1 MQIIAA
7 RASIDELQRQPRSE
21 AEVRA
26 ALLVVVKAAVYR
38 NAPESV
44 FELYTTGE
52 APEFDAM
59 DRLSL
64 SAFVAHQAYLMGEEA
79 LVDRYMAL
87 LKAAGRFGNVSSK
100 ERDARLAKLRT
111 RVRELEI
118 AEERSILEIE
128 RVGHVILR
136 RPDADPEVLFEV
148 WSETRTSKEA
158 A

>member
-1 MQIIAA
+1 MISNICREGSPARESLDAVQMQIIAA

-87 LKAAGRFGNVSSK
+87 LKAPGRFGNVTSNK
-100 ERDARLAKLRT
+100 RNPTLAKLPPR
-111 RVRELEI
+111 L
-118 AEERSILEIE
+118 
-128 RVGHVILR
+128 
-136 RPDADPEVLFEV
+136 PDLQIP
-148 WSETRTSKEA
+148 
-158 A
+158 